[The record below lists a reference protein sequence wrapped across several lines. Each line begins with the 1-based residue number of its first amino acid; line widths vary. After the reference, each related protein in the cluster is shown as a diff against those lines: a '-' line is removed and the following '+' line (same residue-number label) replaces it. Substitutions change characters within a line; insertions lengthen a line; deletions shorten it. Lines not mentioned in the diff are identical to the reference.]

1 MASQTHWSLQ
11 LSWALICWGLCPW
24 LLASRIWQRRRVKA
38 SEDRKPC
45 FRVTSSSGLSSRTI
59 TDLMPVGCQVFLPAQ
74 PFNREF
80 ALGALSYLID
90 TLKGKV
96 QPNKVSWFVWALAP
110 LICNSHNLIS
120 QTASER
126 VVFNGIDGWE
136 PTIAGCSALSSLL
149 RIQRTLGLTERQQ
162 ASL

>member
-45 FRVTSSSGLSSRTI
+45 FRVTSSSGLSSPTI
-59 TDLMPVGCQVFLPAQ
+59 TDLMPVGCQVFLPCQ

-80 ALGALSYLID
+80 ALATTAWQVISTFSSKYLLIISVTLSIVCGPYRFGDSIADSQIELRKTILY
-90 TLKGKV
+90 TLESYPAFLVLGV
-96 QPNKVSWFVWALAP
+96 TVP
-110 LICNSHNLIS
+110 LPS
-120 QTASER
+120 
-126 VVFNGIDGWE
+126 
-136 PTIAGCSALSSLL
+136 
-149 RIQRTLGLTERQQ
+149 
-162 ASL
+162 

>member
-1 MASQTHWSLQ
+1 MACRTHWSLQ

-80 ALGALSYLID
+80 ALGSNAIALKSGQHSDYLY
-90 TLKGKV
+90 LH
-96 QPNKVSWFVWALAP
+96 F
-110 LICNSHNLIS
+110 IS
-120 QTASER
+120 Q
-126 VVFNGIDGWE
+126 
-136 PTIAGCSALSSLL
+136 
-149 RIQRTLGLTERQQ
+149 
-162 ASL
+162 